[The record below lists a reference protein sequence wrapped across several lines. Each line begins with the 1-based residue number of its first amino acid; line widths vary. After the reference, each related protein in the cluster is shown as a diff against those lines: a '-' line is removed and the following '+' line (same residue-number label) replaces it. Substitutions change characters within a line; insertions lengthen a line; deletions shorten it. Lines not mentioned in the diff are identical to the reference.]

1 MDNDDKIE
9 EQKSS
14 QIHKEV
20 MLFLGKELE
29 RIHQTSNE
37 QTYDIQKEYAKSKK
51 NHSPFSALMLIGCF
65 VVVFAIAFLM
75 TRIISTNNEE
85 ITVSVEEFDD
95 LNLKNLLNTVGAAQ
109 TNYDNAVKERAAI
122 EADMSVKLKAAEDA
136 HTNDLFVI
144 DSMNLRSKKKKNDL
158 IVEADAKYKKALAA
172 VHEEYDALL
181 VQAEAEVEE
190 YKKQLAEFDTA
201 KVQAAQEKEKA
212 LDSERRVKEMEQQKI
227 KDQYENR
234 IAELNK
240 KLADTQKRSSDDM
253 RSAVSSVSLQYQS
266 EIALLDPKL
275 SDEAASQIISSTQ
288 ESEKADFDGS
298 LLLAERNVSED
309 SDSAKKISEAVS
321 KYQTIYDDYKYLDS
335 AVAAVPQKNS
345 IPSYVAASH
354 KLVNEMG
361 ETFVDTAVSLYNEN
375 QELTE
380 KNNSLNSELTETRRQ
395 LAEQTEQ
402 AAKQAAEQAEQAA
415 LKISAQKEFYEESY
429 EVLLPLIKTS
439 AVLIAATDY
448 DNLQVYVV
456 GKARYLITE
465 AGADAEFKADNKT
478 IKGKIFRA
486 EDGSFYFEVGEDKYG
501 NRLDVNFETVTPGTS
516 VKILSK

>member
-1 MDNDDKIE
+1 MGNDDKITE
-9 EQKSS
+9 EQKSN

-75 TRIISTNNEE
+75 TRIISSNNEE

-95 LNLKNLLNTVGAAQ
+95 LNLKNLLNTVGVAQ

-136 HTNDLFVI
+136 HKNDLFVI

-158 IVEADAKYKKALAA
+158 VVEADAKYKKALAE
-172 VHEEYDALL
+172 VHEEYDAKL
-181 VQAEAEVEE
+181 VQAEAEVEQ

-212 LDSERRVKEMEQQKI
+212 LDSERRVKELEQQRI
-227 KDQYENR
+227 KAQYESR
-234 IAELNK
+234 ISEL
-240 KLADTQKRSSDDM
+240 TQKLSETQRRNSEDM
-253 RSAVSSVSLQYQS
+253 RSAVSSVSSQYQA
-266 EIALLDPKL
+266 EINLLDPSL
-275 SDEAASQIISSTQ
+275 NDEAAQEIISGTK
-288 ESEKADFDGS
+288 EAEFPDFDGS
-298 LLLAERNVSED
+298 ALLAERNVSED
-309 SDSAKKISEAVS
+309 LVSVKAVSEAVS
-321 KYQTIYDDYKYLDS
+321 KYQAIYDNYKYLDE

-354 KLVNEMG
+354 SLVNEMG
-361 ETFVDTAVSLYNEN
+361 QAFVDTAVSFYSEN
-375 QELTE
+375 QELTGRL
-380 KNNSLNSELTETRRQ
+380 NSLNTELTESRRQ
-395 LAEQTEQ
+395 TEEQIERT
-402 AAKQAAEQAEQAA
+402 AA
-415 LKISAQKEFYEESY
+415 LKSYYEETY
-429 EVLLPLIKTS
+429 EALLPLAKTS
-439 AVLIAATDY
+439 AVLISGTDY
-448 DNLQVYVV
+448 DNMKVYVV
-456 GKARYLITE
+456 GKARYLISE
-465 AGADAEFKADNKT
+465 EGADAEIKIDNKA

-486 EDGSFYFEVGEDKYG
+486 EDESFYFSVGEDKNG
-501 NRLDVNFETVTPGTS
+501 NLLEVNFEAVVPGTP